1 MFRPLLQ
8 RLCVSNAG
16 ISTGGPP
23 AGAPHPEEGALYFER
38 CNAGAS
44 IRNRRGPWR
53 NGRVDHVLEHGTEPP
68 LGAHLVTPRLAFSH
82 HGIYVGAGR
91 VVHYGSL
98 THSPLG
104 GPVEEVSLARFA
116 QGHRIS
122 VRLHAAP
129 RFRWNEVIGRA
140 RSRVG
145 ENSYRLFSNNCEHF
159 CEWCLHGQQR
169 SYQVEYVL
177 LVPLLTRAAL
187 SVVELL
193 PGLAS
198 LVPGLKTST
207 EATEWK

>member
-1 MFRPLLQ
+1 MIRPLLQ
-8 RLCVSNAG
+8 HLYVSNAG
-16 ISTGGPP
+16 ISTGRPP
-23 AGAPHPEEGALYFER
+23 AGAPHPEEGALYFVR
-38 CNAGAS
+38 SNAGAS
-44 IRNRRGPWR
+44 VRNRRSPRR
-53 NGRVDHVLEHGTEPP
+53 NGRADHLLGHGTEPP

-82 HGIYVGAGR
+82 HGIYVGDGR

-98 THSPLG
+98 THSLAG

-116 QGHRIS
+116 QGHRVS

-129 RFRWNEVIGRA
+129 RFRWDEVIRRA

-145 ENSYRLFSNNCEHF
+145 ENSYRLLSNNCEHF

-177 LVPLLTRAAL
+177 LVPLLTRAGL

-193 PGLAS
+193 LGLAS
-198 LVPGLKTST
+198 LLSR
-207 EATEWK
+207 A